1 MTHEQPQLMSDLEM
15 LSDDESS
22 GVGTTKGDAAGL
34 HDGPIRDEMPKDAD
48 RSDDDTTPG
57 GRGEPLGEDRGGEGP
72 AAGGEEAGA
81 GLAVSGPDQ
90 DHRPDGDETPRKRP
104 RPKDVSIDDLL
115 SAVVSSLGGTERPG
129 QIEMAEAVEK
139 AIRSGEHL
147 LVQAGTGTGKS
158 LAYLVPALLFAARMD
173 EPAVVATATLALQAQ
188 LVDRDLPV
196 LADVA
201 EPLLGRRPKWATLK
215 GRANYACLHRVRNG
229 VPDDQGEL
237 VAADDLSVGTIG
249 AEVIRARDW
258 AEEQAED
265 GGTGDRDRLEPGV
278 SDRAWSQ
285 VSVSARECLG
295 AQRCPYGKECFAEQA
310 RFRASDADI
319 VVTNHALL
327 AINALEGVP
336 VLPEHEIVVVDE
348 GHELAARVTSVAAAD
363 LWPGVVDRAATRS
376 RSYAGEGDAGELRLA
391 GERLRQVLA
400 DVPPA
405 RIDELPAPLQEA
417 LIGVRDAARAVQSG
431 FASTADREKEPDV
444 EAARRAAKTMVDEI
458 FETSERLLS
467 ESEHDVVWVED
478 RDRGAKI
485 LRVAPLSVAGLLRE
499 KLFGEM
505 TVVATS
511 ATLELGG
518 SFDATAGAFGLTG
531 EQAPDWRGLDVG
543 SPFDYG
549 KQAILYVARDLP
561 TPGRD
566 GLRPEAVDA
575 LVELISAAGGRT
587 LALFSSRR
595 GAEEAA
601 EAVRDRLPDNP
612 ILCQGEDMVPT
623 LVRKFSEDP
632 ATSLFGTLSLWQG
645 VDVPGDSCRLVII
658 DRLPFPRPDEP
669 LSSARQRW
677 VEKNGGNGFMAV
689 AANHA
694 ALLLAQGAGRLIRRS
709 TDRGVVAVLD
719 PRLVTARYGTYLR
732 ASLPPMWF
740 T

>member
-1 MTHEQPQLMSDLEM
+1 MNRDQPSLTDDVDTALDDAGLDAAPRAHGEELIDDDVSGG
-15 LSDDESS
+15 SADDEEHN
-22 GVGTTKGDAAGL
+22 AAGIV
-34 HDGPIRDEMPKDAD
+34 DPYAAD
-48 RSDDDTTPG
+48 R
-57 GRGEPLGEDRGGEGP
+57 GE
-72 AAGGEEAGA
+72 A
-81 GLAVSGPDQ
+81 
-90 DHRPDGDETPRKRP
+90 PRISRA
-104 RPKDVSIDDLL
+104 KDVSVQELL
-115 SAVVSSLGGTERPG
+115 HAAVTSLGGSERPG
-129 QIEMAEAVEK
+129 QVQMAEAVEK
-139 AIRSGEHL
+139 AIRTGEHL

-158 LAYLVPALLFAARMD
+158 LAYLVPSLLFAADMD
-173 EPAVVATATLALQAQ
+173 EPTVVATATLALQAQ
-188 LVDRDLPV
+188 LVDRDLPA
-196 LADVA
+196 LADAA
-201 EPLLGRRPKWATLK
+201 EPLLGRRPRWATLK

-237 VAADDLSVGTIG
+237 VAADDLSVGAMG

-258 AEEQAED
+258 AEEQAER

-295 AQRCPYGKECFAEQA
+295 AQRCPYGTECFAERA
-310 RFRASDADI
+310 RFRAGDADI

-336 VLPEHEIVVVDE
+336 VLPEHEVVVVDE

-400 DVPPA
+400 DAPAA
-405 RIDELPAPLQEA
+405 RIDELPDALLEA
-417 LIGVRDAARAVQSG
+417 LVGVRDAARAVQSG
-431 FASTADREKEPDV
+431 FAASGDREKEPDA

-458 FETSERLLS
+458 FETAERILA

-478 RDRGAKI
+478 RDRGGKI
-485 LRVAPLSVAGLLRE
+485 LRIAPLTVAGLLRD
-499 KLFGEM
+499 KLFGET
-505 TVVATS
+505 TVIATS

-518 SFDATAGAFGLTG
+518 SFEAAAGAFGLTG
-531 EQAPDWRGLDVG
+531 EKAPAWRGLDVG
-543 SPFDYG
+543 SPFDYA

-566 GLRPEAVDA
+566 GLRPQAVDA

-601 EAVRDRLPDNP
+601 EAVRQRLPELT

-623 LVRKFSEDP
+623 LVRKFSEDS

-677 VEKNGGNGFMAV
+677 VEKNGGNGFMTV

-719 PRLVTARYGTYLR
+719 PRLVTARYSNYLR

-740 T
+740 TSDRAVVTGALRRLNEPAPAQPD